1 MTKWGSE
8 HFGSL
13 SQGTSHLGPASN
25 MSPYAIVGSFQ
36 KFNFHLLI
44 VYPLPLIGIFP
55 NSNWLHS
62 RCCQSLPKL
71 ALPTHLHFLRN
82 NWCVEMKVIIPTC
95 FWQLFSFFTTL
106 LDEKQFF
113 SFQHYSLAKDM
124 TFFCSSIFF
133 RISRLSRF
141 FTLNSARPTRPA
153 LCSALKRNKT

>member
-25 MSPYAIVGSFQ
+25 MSHTQSSAPS
-36 KFNFHLLI
+36 KSLI
-44 VYPLPLIGIFP
+44 FIYWSYPLPLICIFP

-62 RCCQSLPKL
+62 TCCQSLPKL

-82 NWCVEMKVIIPTC
+82 NWCVEMKVILPNC

-106 LDEKQFF
+106 LDEKRFF

-141 FTLNSARPTRPA
+141 FTLYSARPTRPA
-153 LCSALKRNKT
+153 LCSALKRNET